1 MIWKSGR
8 WRKKK
13 ECLLSP
19 QPPAL
24 FETVFT
30 LHDLCTLLPWS
41 LERAWSLMEIRL
53 YLSPF
58 GGTVISVDNLT
69 KSSFYIKIDEVLLLI
84 GISCSSTPTLE
95 MTDHTTPEYI
105 NWISFAHGLT
115 NVLCDGLRPFVTRET
130 VTFYNN
136 VSAAVAARPG
146 AGPCTCTFVSRR
158 KPNEYHDM
166 TSCTWAK
173 ILEGSHHRNKPIWK
187 QSDATKWTDPIQ
199 GPWEIA
205 KLFIPDVGGRAITS
219 AKDMDLTGIL
229 NLMYW
234 CKHFLLIPQPLI
246 DDLREI
252 RNNKWGHVTKLE
264 LTDDEKATAFG
275 TMEALLQHP
284 SLARDRDAQK
294 ALHEIQTL
302 KTVTDVNNFQAEIL
316 TQYKKMLEDLKND
329 STQNLTVLKQLEQ
342 RLNIVEEDLEKTKDT
357 LETKDSVYSYMN
369 RVKNSA
375 LFFCNNLIK
384 CTRVMPKRLLTPWL
398 MIILL
403 CNFSVTLLDPRSY
416 QDGKQ

>member
-1 MIWKSGR
+1 M
-8 WRKKK
+8 
-13 ECLLSP
+13 
-19 QPPAL
+19 
-24 FETVFT
+24 
-30 LHDLCTLLPWS
+30 
-41 LERAWSLMEIRL
+41 
-53 YLSPF
+53 
-58 GGTVISVDNLT
+58 
-69 KSSFYIKIDEVLLLI
+69 LLLI
-84 GISCSSTPTLE
+84 GITSCSTPTLE
-95 MTDHTTPEYI
+95 MTHHTTPEYI
-105 NWISFAHGLT
+105 NWIAFAHGLT

-130 VTFYNN
+130 VTFHNN
-136 VSAAVAARPG
+136 VSKAVASRPG
-146 AGPCTCTFVSRR
+146 AGPCACTFVSRR

-166 TSCTWAK
+166 ITCTWAK

-275 TMEALLQHP
+275 AMEALLQHP
-284 SLARDRDAQK
+284 SLAHDRDAQK

-342 RLNIVEEDLEKTKDT
+342 RLNIVEEELEKTKDT
-357 LETKDSVYSYMN
+357 LETKDNVYSYMN
-369 RVKNSA
+369 QVKNSA
-375 LFFCNNLIK
+375 LFFCSNLIK
-384 CTRVMPKRLLTPWL
+384 CTRVMSKRLLTPWL